1 MDKPRTFAQDIK
13 QLGQFLKQQGFL
25 AVPLN
30 HGKYRSWVKELD
42 SENLVYL
49 YVYIKQHRQGS
60 QSGHLIVSPPRDNDD
75 LWERDPLAIGIPLAE
90 KWQDENG
97 SFNGYFDDYINRLNN
112 LLPSAVYLKDA
123 VIREMQSPSNIATD
137 NTQAREPGMR
147 QLANLKAFHLLK
159 QEANFAELC
168 QISKEAWFKQKDI
181 YYLDVELGQKMP
193 RALRRRNHV
202 QIY

>member
-1 MDKPRTFAQDIK
+1 M
-13 QLGQFLKQQGFL
+13 
-25 AVPLN
+25 PLN

-49 YVYIKQHRQGS
+49 YVYINQHRQGS

-75 LWERDPLAIGIPLAE
+75 LWERDPLAVGIPLAE

-97 SFNGYFDDYINRLNN
+97 SFNGYFDDYINRLTN
-112 LLPSAVYLKDA
+112 LLPSVVCLKDA
-123 VIREMQSPSNIATD
+123 VLREMQNPSNIATD
-137 NTQAREPGMR
+137 NTQARELGLR

-181 YYLDVELGQKMP
+181 YYLDVELGKKCLTP
-193 RALRRRNHV
+193 YGDEITFKYIDDYTWDLSKILATYSAFR
-202 QIY
+202 

>member
-1 MDKPRTFAQDIK
+1 MFTSTNTAKAAKAGISSF
-13 QLGQFLKQQGFL
+13 
-25 AVPLN
+25 
-30 HGKYRSWVKELD
+30 
-42 SENLVYL
+42 
-49 YVYIKQHRQGS
+49 
-60 QSGHLIVSPPRDNDD
+60 PRDNDD

-137 NTQAREPGMR
+137 NTQAREPGLR

-181 YYLDVELGQKMP
+181 YYLDVELGKKCLAP
-193 RALRRRNHV
+193 YGDE
-202 QIY
+202 ITFKYIEDYT

>member
-49 YVYIKQHRQGS
+49 YVYINQHRQGS

-137 NTQAREPGMR
+137 NTQAREPGLR

-168 QISKEAWFKQKDI
+168 QNQQRSMVQTKRHLLSGCGI
-181 YYLDVELGQKMP
+181 GQKMP

>member
-13 QLGQFLKQQGFL
+13 QLSQFLKQQGFL